1 MDCHLD
7 ALSESLSGKL
17 GGPISDVDL
26 WAAQEVGPGHHAS
39 QIDLQGFNC
48 C

>member
-1 MDCHLD
+1 MDRRLD

-17 GGPISDVDL
+17 GGPTSEVEL
-26 WAAQEVGPGHHAS
+26 WATQEVGPGHHAS